1 MPCHFSQIVV
11 LRVNIAGLR
20 VIRSYHNSKKE
31 SHRNVCLI
39 PESAHGTNFAS
50 ALLAG
55 MVIVKIKCLANGRI
69 DMKDLENSCQKHTKN
84 LSCIMITYPST
95 YGLFDREILA
105 ITSMVHYDGGQ
116 CYIDGANM
124 NAMVG
129 YTAPGCIG
137 GDVCQINLH
146 KTFSIPHGGGGPGMG
161 PIAVRQHLASF
172 LPDSVFIQNVGGS
185 QPFGHVSQAAYG
197 SASIPP
203 VSYLLLWMLG
213 SRGLKTCTEYA
224 ILNANYLKKR
234 PDGHC
239 PVLFLGENDFC
250 AHEFIID
257 LRPFKKTAQIE
268 AEDVAKRLMDYG
280 LHSPTLAFPVAGT
293 LMIEPTESESKR
305 ELDRLADALIS
316 IRTEIASIEK
326 GEEST
331 TNNVLKNAPHT
342 AKCVTSDDWDRPY
355 ARKTAAFPSSHS
367 CTEKFWPSVG
377 RIDGS
382 YGDRNLMCSC
392 ALTNFCE

>member
-1 MPCHFSQIVV
+1 MP
-11 LRVNIAGLR
+11 
-20 VIRSYHNSKKE
+20 
-31 SHRNVCLI
+31 
-39 PESAHGTNFAS
+39 
-50 ALLAG
+50 
-55 MVIVKIKCLANGRI
+55 
-69 DMKDLENSCQKHTKN
+69 
-84 LSCIMITYPST
+84 
-95 YGLFDREILA
+95 
-105 ITSMVHYDGGQ
+105 
-116 CYIDGANM
+116 
-124 NAMVG
+124 
-129 YTAPGCIG
+129 
-137 GDVCQINLH
+137 
-146 KTFSIPHGGGGPGMG
+146 
-161 PIAVRQHLASF
+161 
-172 LPDSVFIQNVGGS
+172 
-185 QPFGHVSQAAYG
+185 
-197 SASIPP
+197 
-203 VSYLLLWMLG
+203 G
-213 SRGLKTCTEYA
+213 SRGLKTCTGYA

-257 LRPFKKTAQIE
+257 LRPSKKKTAQIE

-293 LMIEPTESESKR
+293 LMTEPTESKR

-316 IRTEIASIEK
+316 TRTEIASIEE

-331 TNNVLKNAPHT
+331 TNNFLKNAPHT

-355 ARKTAAFPSSHS
+355 TRKTTAFPSSHS
-367 CTEKFWPSVG
+367 YTEKFWPSVC

>member
-1 MPCHFSQIVV
+1 
-11 LRVNIAGLR
+11 
-20 VIRSYHNSKKE
+20 
-31 SHRNVCLI
+31 
-39 PESAHGTNFAS
+39 
-50 ALLAG
+50 
-55 MVIVKIKCLANGRI
+55 
-69 DMKDLENSCQKHTKN
+69 
-84 LSCIMITYPST
+84 
-95 YGLFDREILA
+95 
-105 ITSMVHYDGGQ
+105 MVHCHGGQ
-116 CYIDGANM
+116 RYIDGANM

-129 YTAPGCIG
+129 CTAPGCIG

-161 PIAVRQHLASF
+161 PIAVRQHLVSF

-185 QPFGHVSQAAYG
+185 QPFGQVSQAAYG
-197 SASIPP
+197 SASILR

-234 PDGHC
+234 LDGHY
-239 PVLFLGENDFC
+239 PVLFPGENDFC

-316 IRTEIASIEK
+316 IRTEIASAEE

-342 AKCVTSDDWDRPY
+342 AKC
-355 ARKTAAFPSSHS
+355 SHI
-367 CTEKFWPSVG
+367 
-377 RIDGS
+377 R
-382 YGDRNLMCSC
+382 
-392 ALTNFCE
+392 